1 MTEWTVVGVI
11 VVLIGLIAAIAKPL
25 ISLNTAIT
33 RLNTLVEGL
42 REDLRQVTADNKSS
56 HARLWDRVNEHSEL
70 LNDHETRLQA
80 FENKYR

>member
-1 MTEWTVVGVI
+1 MGR
-11 VVLIGLIAAIAKPL
+11 
-25 ISLNTAIT
+25 ISVE
-33 RLNTLVEGL
+33 LVPRSPEGL